1 MLQKSLPLLFVLLF
15 LTYYSAPAMAADL
28 DNDSV
33 DDSIDIDKDGN
44 GLIEISTLT
53 QLYNIRNNL
62 AGSGYNDG
70 SSNNSTGC
78 GNGTTILVC
87 SGYELVNDLDFD
99 ANKNSDLSDD
109 PYWNSGDGWEP
120 IGSTLT
126 AFSGTFEG
134 NGYTIANLFINRPTT
149 DDVGFFAAL
158 DGAEIRNVSFT
169 GDLLSVTGK
178 SRVAILSGNK
188 ASSNESKFSG
198 LSLAGS
204 VFGNRVV
211 GAIQGRASLFSITDS
226 HASTM
231 ISATNENIGG
241 FIGLGGDS
249 DVSLISGSSFSGS
262 VSGTRNVGGLVGEAN
277 SVKVVYSYATGSVTG
292 SDNYVGGIFGAS
304 VYPIIENSFVTAS
317 VHAGIRYAGGLIG
330 YGDTATISNSFTSG
344 AITSL
349 DYSAGLIAYSEYG
362 LVITNSF
369 ATGTID
375 ISIEIDPDSGGIVA
389 DLDPEPFTESN
400 VYWDIESTG
409 QTTSANDQGVG
420 YTTAELQTP
429 TTNSGIY
436 EGWSTLNWDFGSSSE
451 YPALILNGNVYRD
464 ADNDG
469 YWAFED
475 AFDNDP
481 NEHLDSDKDNV
492 GDNSDAFPNNPN
504 EWADFDLDGIGD
516 NTDLDDDNDG
526 VEDAF
531 DDFPYNAG
539 RTDIDALDTDNDD
552 IDDNLDVDID
562 GDGLIE
568 IRSLVALNNIRNNL
582 SGTSYNDGYSDS
594 SKGCG
599 NNSSVL
605 ACSGYELANSLNF
618 DENGDKS
625 NNDRYNSGEGW
636 VPIGDRS
643 APFTATFDGN
653 NFKLLN
659 LYINNTSLS
668 NENDTLGLFGETN
681 RGTIRNLHIQGSI
694 SGSAYYLGSF
704 VGYAVSTTMSN
715 VSFIGDINST
725 QANGSTGGIAGK
737 MDYRSI
743 TECVAIVELS
753 AQNDAGGITGDLL
766 SSRINNCLVTGNVES
781 PIGSTAGG
789 IAGSA
794 FDSTITNVISHANI
808 KANNA
813 AGGLIGNLS
822 GLYSNVIASIST
834 GRVTGSFNNG
844 GVLGSGGD
852 LFTMNAYWDTD
863 TSNLSVS
870 DGGVG
875 YSTSELQAPTN
886 ASGIYN
892 NWDTDYWDFGS
903 STQYPTVV
911 INGVLFEDT
920 DDDGTPNAY
929 DDFPDYPYEDTDSDQ
944 DGVGDNSDAFPND
957 PTETSDL
964 DGDSIGDNSD
974 PDIDGD
980 GVENEADFYPLDAT
994 GVSPDDDVDLD
1005 DDGLIELYT
1014 LDDLDAMRNDLTGT
1028 SFNGRTAGC
1037 AGSSDGTGCLGYEL
1051 MADLDFDSNGDADLS
1066 DEAFYND
1073 GEGWIPL
1080 GSLDARFSATFD
1092 GNGHTISNLFI
1103 NRPDSD
1109 YQALFGYVKNIKV
1122 RNLNIGGELTSVT
1135 GLNNSAMLIARNSG
1149 SYTAIL
1155 TNVNVSG
1162 QVLGNDDSGLVAG
1175 RLYNLTANQVHAK
1188 GDITAI
1194 SVVDS
1199 DGEDDAGS
1207 DVGGLF
1213 GQLSNSSTLNF
1224 VSFQGNIQG
1233 TNSAGGLIGD
1243 AEGVNINDSYAH
1255 AYITLID
1262 DTGIELDLNN
1272 AGGLIGSAEGTN
1284 TLSRVFALGEIQA
1297 SSNVG
1302 GLIGHVKGATT
1313 ITDAKSNVELN
1324 GESELGGIV
1333 GNLDADSSFVRVLA
1347 HGLITSS
1354 DGLNTNVGG
1363 ILGYSADSNLS
1374 YNYALWDRE
1383 AVGVDTTFAS
1393 GGASYSTEEL
1403 QCPQTPF
1410 DGVCGSTAY
1419 TNDWSTDVWNFGTA
1433 EQYPAIVLN
1442 SIVYRDTD
1450 KDGYWEYQDLFDND
1464 PTEHSDFD
1472 NDGTGDNSDAFPT
1485 DPNETVDS
1493 DNDGTGDNADA
1504 FPTDPTETAD
1514 SDSDGTGDN
1523 ADAFPTDPT
1532 EAADSDNDGTGDN
1545 ADAFPTD
1552 PTETADSDNDGTGDN
1567 SDAFPTNPNETVD
1580 SDNDGIGNNEDTDD
1594 DNDGIPDVEDNN
1606 PLTPDEP
1613 IVVDTQAPVIGELI
1627 GVTFE
1632 ATGKLTSIE
1641 LPAPSVTDDM
1651 DENPSIVSTSTS
1663 DLSLG
1668 EHVVTWTASD
1678 VSGNQSTATQLVTIV
1693 DATAPEFDVVE
1704 TLTINAAGRIT
1715 NISSLLT
1722 VFANDLVDGELRATI
1737 NGDTRLESGAH
1748 QVEMVATDASGNS
1761 SVNVT
1766 DVSILPS
1773 VATSSVNFVS
1783 PNLQLEVPVVLS
1795 GHAPNYPVS
1804 VRYEFTHNGQVIDGG
1819 SIDITAS
1826 VNGSIA
1832 LTVPDEVQPSDTLS
1846 LTLQEATNAFIGEHN
1861 SVMMVVVSDNKAP
1874 RLDIGMSQNGK
1885 AVSVIDIDAG
1895 MVDIVATVSDTNSID
1910 THTVNW
1916 VSLDGQLAD
1925 MSNSTSYQIDPDA
1938 LQPGLY
1944 LLQATAIENNTEQ
1957 ALSVTHSIQLF
1968 VEQLAELSS
1977 DNDADDDGVGDA
1989 DEGFG
1994 DVDGDGIAD
2003 YLDADDAV
2011 NTLPSA
2017 LNAQPLHVSAANGLA
2032 LGGYVTA
2039 LYRNNATHA
2048 SFPIDMLAALV
2059 SDGDADV
2066 SDINYVPLTP
2076 VYNFVISDGF
2086 EAGDS
2091 VSVVIPMVQDFTLPA
2106 SAMYRKYSAS
2116 EGWFNFVE
2124 DARNSLSSAAADVN
2138 GNCPTVNDGAYT
2150 PGLSEGDNCIQ
2161 LTIEDGGPNDTD
2173 NAINAS
2179 IEDPG
2184 LVVVQSDVLVPV
2196 IELIDY
2202 LEVSER
2208 NQVRIDASNSYDL
2221 ADAALSFKWQQLT
2234 GDDIDLGDTQQSE
2247 LLFTAPEVIDDTL
2260 LTFEVIVS
2268 NGELSSRAEVSVLVK
2283 QVNQAPVVSVETEQS
2298 EAMEGEIIQLFA
2310 NAIDSDADALVYHW
2324 QQVSGTAATFEDSAT
2339 EMLEVTLPQVTA
2351 EETLQ
2356 FQVTVSDGEYSVTAI
2371 MEVTVYNQADPASP
2385 VEPKTVESGGSLG
2398 WILFVL
2404 YAVTSLRRSRKKY
2417 TA

>member
-1 MLQKSLPLLFVLLF
+1 
-15 LTYYSAPAMAADL
+15 
-28 DNDSV
+28 
-33 DDSIDIDKDGN
+33 
-44 GLIEISTLT
+44 
-53 QLYNIRNNL
+53 
-62 AGSGYNDG
+62 
-70 SSNNSTGC
+70 
-78 GNGTTILVC
+78 
-87 SGYELVNDLDFD
+87 
-99 ANKNSDLSDD
+99 
-109 PYWNSGDGWEP
+109 
-120 IGSTLT
+120 
-126 AFSGTFEG
+126 AF
-134 NGYTIANLFINRPTT
+134 PT
-149 DDVGFFAAL
+149 
-158 DGAEIRNVSFT
+158 
-169 GDLLSVTGK
+169 
-178 SRVAILSGNK
+178 
-188 ASSNESKFSG
+188 
-198 LSLAGS
+198 
-204 VFGNRVV
+204 
-211 GAIQGRASLFSITDS
+211 
-226 HASTM
+226 
-231 ISATNENIGG
+231 
-241 FIGLGGDS
+241 
-249 DVSLISGSSFSGS
+249 
-262 VSGTRNVGGLVGEAN
+262 
-277 SVKVVYSYATGSVTG
+277 
-292 SDNYVGGIFGAS
+292 
-304 VYPIIENSFVTAS
+304 
-317 VHAGIRYAGGLIG
+317 
-330 YGDTATISNSFTSG
+330 
-344 AITSL
+344 
-349 DYSAGLIAYSEYG
+349 
-362 LVITNSF
+362 
-369 ATGTID
+369 
-375 ISIEIDPDSGGIVA
+375 
-389 DLDPEPFTESN
+389 
-400 VYWDIESTG
+400 
-409 QTTSANDQGVG
+409 
-420 YTTAELQTP
+420 
-429 TTNSGIY
+429 
-436 EGWSTLNWDFGSSSE
+436 
-451 YPALILNGNVYRD
+451 
-464 ADNDG
+464 
-469 YWAFED
+469 
-475 AFDNDP
+475 DP
-481 NEHLDSDKDNV
+481 NE
-492 GDNSDAFPNNPN
+492 
-504 EWADFDLDGIGD
+504 
-516 NTDLDDDNDG
+516 T
-526 VEDAF
+526 
-531 DDFPYNAG
+531 
-539 RTDIDALDTDNDD
+539 
-552 IDDNLDVDID
+552 
-562 GDGLIE
+562 
-568 IRSLVALNNIRNNL
+568 
-582 SGTSYNDGYSDS
+582 
-594 SKGCG
+594 
-599 NNSSVL
+599 
-605 ACSGYELANSLNF
+605 
-618 DENGDKS
+618 
-625 NNDRYNSGEGW
+625 
-636 VPIGDRS
+636 
-643 APFTATFDGN
+643 
-653 NFKLLN
+653 
-659 LYINNTSLS
+659 
-668 NENDTLGLFGETN
+668 
-681 RGTIRNLHIQGSI
+681 
-694 SGSAYYLGSF
+694 
-704 VGYAVSTTMSN
+704 
-715 VSFIGDINST
+715 
-725 QANGSTGGIAGK
+725 
-737 MDYRSI
+737 
-743 TECVAIVELS
+743 
-753 AQNDAGGITGDLL
+753 
-766 SSRINNCLVTGNVES
+766 
-781 PIGSTAGG
+781 
-789 IAGSA
+789 
-794 FDSTITNVISHANI
+794 
-808 KANNA
+808 
-813 AGGLIGNLS
+813 
-822 GLYSNVIASIST
+822 
-834 GRVTGSFNNG
+834 
-844 GVLGSGGD
+844 
-852 LFTMNAYWDTD
+852 
-863 TSNLSVS
+863 
-870 DGGVG
+870 
-875 YSTSELQAPTN
+875 
-886 ASGIYN
+886 
-892 NWDTDYWDFGS
+892 
-903 STQYPTVV
+903 
-911 INGVLFEDT
+911 
-920 DDDGTPNAY
+920 
-929 DDFPDYPYEDTDSDQ
+929 
-944 DGVGDNSDAFPND
+944 
-957 PTETSDL
+957 
-964 DGDSIGDNSD
+964 
-974 PDIDGD
+974 
-980 GVENEADFYPLDAT
+980 
-994 GVSPDDDVDLD
+994 
-1005 DDGLIELYT
+1005 
-1014 LDDLDAMRNDLTGT
+1014 
-1028 SFNGRTAGC
+1028 
-1037 AGSSDGTGCLGYEL
+1037 
-1051 MADLDFDSNGDADLS
+1051 
-1066 DEAFYND
+1066 
-1073 GEGWIPL
+1073 
-1080 GSLDARFSATFD
+1080 
-1092 GNGHTISNLFI
+1092 
-1103 NRPDSD
+1103 
-1109 YQALFGYVKNIKV
+1109 
-1122 RNLNIGGELTSVT
+1122 
-1135 GLNNSAMLIARNSG
+1135 
-1149 SYTAIL
+1149 
-1155 TNVNVSG
+1155 
-1162 QVLGNDDSGLVAG
+1162 
-1175 RLYNLTANQVHAK
+1175 
-1188 GDITAI
+1188 
-1194 SVVDS
+1194 VDS
-1199 DGEDDAGS
+1199 
-1207 DVGGLF
+1207 
-1213 GQLSNSSTLNF
+1213 
-1224 VSFQGNIQG
+1224 
-1233 TNSAGGLIGD
+1233 
-1243 AEGVNINDSYAH
+1243 
-1255 AYITLID
+1255 
-1262 DTGIELDLNN
+1262 
-1272 AGGLIGSAEGTN
+1272 
-1284 TLSRVFALGEIQA
+1284 
-1297 SSNVG
+1297 
-1302 GLIGHVKGATT
+1302 
-1313 ITDAKSNVELN
+1313 
-1324 GESELGGIV
+1324 
-1333 GNLDADSSFVRVLA
+1333 
-1347 HGLITSS
+1347 
-1354 DGLNTNVGG
+1354 
-1363 ILGYSADSNLS
+1363 
-1374 YNYALWDRE
+1374 
-1383 AVGVDTTFAS
+1383 
-1393 GGASYSTEEL
+1393 
-1403 QCPQTPF
+1403 
-1410 DGVCGSTAY
+1410 
-1419 TNDWSTDVWNFGTA
+1419 
-1433 EQYPAIVLN
+1433 
-1442 SIVYRDTD
+1442 
-1450 KDGYWEYQDLFDND
+1450 
-1464 PTEHSDFD
+1464 D

-1532 EAADSDNDGTGDN
+1532 ETADSDSDGTGDN

-1567 SDAFPTNPNETVD
+1567 SDAFPTDPNESMD